1 MNRNLYRRWREKQ
14 KLLRKLCG
22 MMEEVIILRPEI
34 DEWGQRNLDASREVC
49 RGWGYRYYKYE
60 RTTLSLKTPGQLSRE
75 RSERVL
81 FLPEYGL
88 ESFYKVDLPQAGDIF
103 TYAGRKYNIWSV
115 QDAGDLYLTLVAE
128 QAE

>member
-60 RTTLSLKTPGQLSRE
+60 RTTLSLKTPG
-75 RSERVL
+75 
-81 FLPEYGL
+81 
-88 ESFYKVDLPQAGDIF
+88 
-103 TYAGRKYNIWSV
+103 
-115 QDAGDLYLTLVAE
+115 
-128 QAE
+128 